1 MFHIFLALIF
11 LRNYFVASSN
21 KRTENL
27 KIVRWFCS
35 EQVVNNV
42 AGPKKFLV
50 TALIE

>member
-21 KRTENL
+21 KCTENL

-35 EQVVNNV
+35 EQLVNNE
-42 AGPKKFLV
+42 AGGKILLL
-50 TALIE
+50 TALME